1 MGLPKI
7 DLPLFDIEI
16 PSSGKRVKYR
26 PFTVKEEKILL
37 IAQESKDID
46 QIILA
51 VKQIINN
58 CVTSVDVDKLA
69 MFDLE
74 YILINIRAQSVN
86 NEIQFSI
93 NDPDTKERI
102 DLTVDISE
110 ICVIHK
116 EDHKQLIKVN
126 DDVHIKMRYPTIN
139 ELSGIIKSIKSKDKF
154 EDLFNIM
161 ISCIENVI
169 EGDSVLVLKDFSD
182 EEVTEFINSFSTN
195 QIDQIKNFFETMP
208 ALRYEAKY
216 KNSNGDDKTFIIEG
230 METFFI

>member
-16 PSSGKRVKYR
+16 PSTGKKVKYR

-51 VKQIINN
+51 IKQIIVN
-58 CVTSVDVDKLA
+58 CVITVDVDKLA

-74 YILINIRAQSVN
+74 YLLINIRAKSVN

-93 NDPDTKERI
+93 TDPDTKERV
-102 DLTVDISE
+102 DLTIDIADVK
-110 ICVIHK
+110 IIHK
-116 EDHKQLIKVN
+116 DDHNNLIKVN
-126 DDVHIKMRYPTIN
+126 DDIYLKMRYPTIN
-139 ELSGIIKSIKSKDKF
+139 ELANIAKSKNSF
-154 EDLFNIM
+154 ENLFKIM
-161 ISCIENVI
+161 IDCIENVI
-169 EGDSVLVLKDFSD
+169 EGDSVLVLKDFTD
-182 EEVTEFINSFSTN
+182 EEISDFVNNFSN
-195 QIDQIKNFFETMP
+195 DQIDQIKNFFETMP
-208 ALRYEAKY
+208 VLKYEAKY

>member
-16 PSSGKRVKYR
+16 PSTRKKVKYR

-51 VKQIINN
+51 IKQIINN
-58 CVTSVDVDKLA
+58 CVITVDVDKLA

-74 YILINIRAQSVN
+74 YLLINIRAKSVN

-93 NDPDTKERI
+93 TDPDTKERV
-102 DLTVDISE
+102 DLTIDIADVK
-110 ICVIHK
+110 IIYK
-116 EDHKQLIKVN
+116 EDHNNLIKVN
-126 DDVHIKMRYPTIN
+126 DDIYLKMRYPTIN
-139 ELSGIIKSIKSKDKF
+139 ELANIAKSKNSF
-154 EDLFNIM
+154 ENLFKIM
-161 ISCIENVI
+161 IDCIENVI
-169 EGDSVLVLKDFSD
+169 EGDSVLVLKDFTD
-182 EEVTEFINSFSTN
+182 EEISDFVNNFSN
-195 QIDQIKNFFETMP
+195 DQIDQIKNFFETMP
-208 ALRYEAKY
+208 VLKYEAKY
-216 KNSNGDDKTFIIEG
+216 KNSNGDDKTFVIEG

>member
-16 PSSGKRVKYR
+16 PSTGKRVKYR

-51 VKQIINN
+51 IKQIINN
-58 CVTSVDVDKLA
+58 CVISVDVNKLA

-74 YILINIRAQSVN
+74 YMLINIRAQSVN

-110 ICVIHK
+110 IRVIHK

-182 EEVTEFINSFSTN
+182 EEVAEFVNSFTTN